1 MHRLLSAATG
11 TTIALWGGVECTIN
25 RLGDRFLDQLERCGH
40 YARPDDVDAIAALGV
55 AALRYPALW
64 ERIAPDGVQHADWRD
79 CDRALL
85 RLRELGVE
93 PIVGFVHHGSGP
105 LGTHLLD
112 PHFVD
117 GLSAYAAA
125 FAERYPWVRRY
136 TPINEP
142 LTTARFAALYGIWY
156 PHCRDDKS
164 FVTALVTQCRAIGE
178 AMAAIR
184 ARVPEAELVQT
195 EDAGF
200 VRSTPAVAAQAAF
213 ENHRRW
219 LSLDLLGGRV
229 AERHPLWR
237 YLCDAGVDRR
247 QLALL
252 RERPTPPALVGLN
265 YYVTSDR
272 FLDDRLDRY
281 LPHSWGG
288 NGRQRYAD
296 VDAVRVP
303 GVGIRGHESVLLEA
317 WRRYGLPVAITEAH
331 LGCTR
336 EEQLRWLFD
345 AWRGAHDAAARGA
358 DVRAVT
364 AWALLG
370 SWDWDSLLRR
380 TEPTFYEPGAFDVRG
395 GVRRPTAVARVI
407 TDLAVSRTPRHPVLD
422 VPGWWRRAPGAP
434 AASAAPVVITG
445 ARGTLGRAFAQAC
458 ESRGLPCIP
467 LSREELDICDPDAVG
482 AAVAHWKPWAIVNT
496 AGYVRVDDAER
507 EPRACRRANAVGPSV
522 LAAICRKRGIQL
534 VTFSSDL
541 VFDGRADRPY
551 VESDPVEPLNV
562 YGRTKAEMERR
573 VLALA
578 PAALVIRTS
587 AFFGPSDRANFVTRV
602 LETLSAGRPVRAA
615 RDAVVSP
622 TYVPD
627 LVDHALDLLID
638 GAAGVWHVANSG
650 ALSWLAF
657 ARMAAAAAGFDSD
670 AIEACDQTAS
680 AAAPRPSYSVLRSER
695 GMVLPP
701 LEDSLSRYVRERA
714 SIGDAA

>member
-1 MHRLLSAATG
+1 LSAATG
-11 TTIALWGGVECTIN
+11 TSIALWGGVECTIN
-25 RLGDRFLDQLERCGH
+25 RVGDRFLDQLEHCGH
-40 YARPDDVDAIAALGV
+40 YARPGDVDAIAALGI

-64 ERIAPDGVQHADWRD
+64 ERIAPAGVQHADWRD

-85 RLRELGVE
+85 RLREVGVE

-112 PHFVD
+112 PQFVD
-117 GLSAYAAA
+117 RLSAYAAA

-200 VRSTPAVAAQAAF
+200 VRSTPAIAAQAAF

-219 LSLDLLGGRV
+219 LSLDLLAGRV

-237 YLCDAGVDRR
+237 YLCDAGVDRW
-247 QLALL
+247 QLELL

-281 LPHSWGG
+281 PPHSWGG

-303 GVGIRGHESVLLEA
+303 GVGIRGHEEVLLEA

-336 EEQLRWLFD
+336 EEQLRWLLD

-380 TEPTFYEPGAFDVRG
+380 TTPTIYESGAFDVRG

-407 TDLAVSRTPRHPVLD
+407 TDLAAGRTPRHPVIS
-422 VPGWWRRAPGAP
+422 VPGWWRRAPGAVAAP
-434 AASAAPVVITG
+434 AEPVVIAG
-445 ARGTLGRAFAQAC
+445 ARGTLGRAFVQAC

-467 LSREELDICDPDAVG
+467 LSREDLDICDPDAVR
-482 AAVAHWKPWAIVNT
+482 AALAHWKPWAIVNA

-507 EPRACRRANAVGPSV
+507 DPRACRRANAVGPSV
-522 LAAICRKRGIQL
+522 LAAVCRKRGIQL
-534 VTFSSDL
+534 MTFSSDL
-541 VFDGRADRPY
+541 VFDGQADRPY
-551 VESDPVEPLNV
+551 VESDAVGPLNV

-602 LETLSAGRPVRAA
+602 LETLSAGRPVRAS

-627 LVDHALDLLID
+627 LVDHALDLMID

-657 ARMAAAAAGFDSD
+657 ARMAAAAGGFDPE
-670 AIEACDQTAS
+670 AIEACDLAAS

-695 GMVLPP
+695 GVVLPP
-701 LEDSLSRYVRERA
+701 LEDSLSRYVRDRA